1 MNNSTYDNNYLILDE
16 LRPLL
21 ELIWAGKVIEVRHG
35 HLYVDH
41 ELILPKNY
49 NHIPS
54 ALAKLLNTPI
64 LKGIDWKQGRS
75 KVNSTSMK
83 PTVTVKW
90 QNFLTGE
97 TVSQFFNDTAVRKG
111 VNRKDIGSSPNG
123 KLYKSFVKITGTIPA
138 RASRLPMSHYTQRLV
153 TGVTKQFGDY
163 GYKLINET
171 VENFH
176 ISYEHILAFIPDEFA
191 NKHTH
196 TKHVRRTYRAHY
208 LHTISTEPLHS
219 EILTEQQNQWV
230 QPFLNAYGNER
241 IKRSA
246 VKEVN
251 ITGYYNKHTDE
262 IDFDD
267 WYNKL

>member
-21 ELIWAGKVIEVRHG
+21 ELIWAGKKVEVRHG
-35 HLYVDH
+35 QLCVDD
-41 ELILPKNY
+41 EMIPPKHY
-49 NHIPS
+49 KHIPT
-54 ALAKLLNTPI
+54 ALAQLLNTPI
-64 LKGIDWKQGRS
+64 FKGMEIKQSRS

-90 QNFLTGE
+90 HNFLTGE
-97 TVSQFFNDTAVRKG
+97 TVSQFFNDTAIRKG

-191 NKHTH
+191 NEHTQ
-196 TKHVRRTYRAHY
+196 TKHVRRTYRAQH

-219 EILTEQQNQWV
+219 EILAAQQNQRI
-230 QPFLNAYGNER
+230 PSFIDAYGNNR
-241 IKRSA
+241 IKRTT
-246 VKEVN
+246 VKELHVK
-251 ITGYYNKHTDE
+251 GYYNKHMDE
-262 IDFDD
+262 IDFGN
-267 WYNKL
+267 W